1 MPEPQMEAPGV
12 GALRRAAS
20 FARQRLQG
28 RADSEHEQAIVR
40 IVIVALASIYLL
52 VMDWSHG
59 FGDPHFLGRT
69 LLTTGYLALST
80 VYIALIVAEPG
91 ISPVRRVAGMITDMT
106 MISVMIYWGGES
118 ATVLFPIYLW
128 VTFGNGFRYGN
139 RYLALSAIA
148 SVLGFLPVTFTS
160 YWQAQPNLAFGLL
173 ASLIVLPAYVA
184 TLIRKL
190 TEAKAQ
196 AEQANRAKSRFL
208 AVMSHEL
215 RTPLNAIIGMSD
227 LLQDTRLDGEQRDMT
242 RTVASS
248 GRALL
253 SLIDQILDF
262 SKIEAGKMA
271 ADIVDFDLHAEL
283 ADLASFLRPQAERKG
298 LRLLVHVDASAPHCL
313 RGGRQ
318 HLRQI
323 LINLVANAVKFT
335 EKGHVV
341 LGMGTEA
348 TEGNKT
354 RLRFVVADT
363 GVGIPRDAQKSIF
376 ESFTQADGATN
387 RRFGGTGLGLTIVRE
402 LAQIMGGHVSVESSP
417 QQGSRFTVV
426 LPFETRPGEAA
437 PAKEFEEPF
446 QILLMSRDPALARE
460 IHPIL
465 AASASA
471 LIEAPGLVELR
482 RALAAQRDAGQRYH
496 AMLLDAR
503 ALPQAPSRFL
513 EELRRLQP
521 ESDFAPV
528 LLREF
533 VGRPDETRELE
544 HDFLSIL
551 DLPLSAAALD
561 GAVHALRSF
570 DTARRDAMAEK
581 LRHKA
586 MTRARRRLS
595 VLVAEDNPVN
605 RKVTLKILERA
616 GHQCEL
622 AENGDQAL
630 DALDARRFD
639 IVLMDI
645 NMPGTGGLEVVKI
658 YRMAHIGEAHL
669 PIIALTADATTETR
683 LQCEEAGMDAYIT
696 KPVEAARLLEA
707 IDELTSTIEKEQT
720 GAAVADIAS
729 HPRFQSESEPVL
741 SPNSLADLEA
751 IDPGGSF
758 LEEII
763 DAFILETETTL
774 AHMKVAV
781 GGGNLRELRDC
792 AHALR
797 SSAAHVGARRIH
809 KICGVFCHAPRHE
822 IERSAE
828 DRMRQLVDEFTR
840 FRTAVRNHLQERSAS
855 RRPS

>member
-1 MPEPQMEAPGV
+1 MM
-12 GALRRAAS
+12 
-20 FARQRLQG
+20 
-28 RADSEHEQAIVR
+28 
-40 IVIVALASIYLL
+40 
-52 VMDWSHG
+52 
-59 FGDPHFLGRT
+59 
-69 LLTTGYLALST
+69 
-80 VYIALIVAEPG
+80 
-91 ISPVRRVAGMITDMT
+91 
-106 MISVMIYWGGES
+106 MISVLMYWGRES
-118 ATVLFPIYLW
+118 ATLLFPIYLW

-160 YWQAQPNLAFGLL
+160 YWRAQPSLAFGLL

-227 LLQDTRLDGEQRDMT
+227 LLQDTRLDTEQRDMT

-271 ADIVDFDLHAEL
+271 VDIVDFDLHAEL

-298 LRLLVHVDASAPHCL
+298 LRLLVHVDANAPHRL

-335 EKGHVV
+335 EKGHVALSV
-341 LGMGTEA
+341 ALEA
-348 TEGNKT
+348 VEG
-354 RLRFVVADT
+354 RRSLFRFVVSDT
-363 GVGIPRDAQKSIF
+363 GVGIPREAQKSIF

-402 LAQIMGGHVSVESSP
+402 LAQILGGHVGVESRP

-426 LPFETRPGEAA
+426 LPFETRQVTAE
-437 PAKEFEEPF
+437 PATEVAEPF
-446 QILLMSRDPALARE
+446 QIILLSRDPALARE
-460 IHPIL
+460 IRPVL
-465 AASASA
+465 ADSASV

-482 RALAAQRDAGQRYH
+482 RALAAQRDAGQRYY
-496 AMLLDAR
+496 ALLLDAR
-503 ALPQAPSRFL
+503 ALPQAPSGFL
-513 EELRRLQP
+513 DDLRRLQP

-533 VGRPDETRELE
+533 AGRPDETRELE

-551 DLPLSAAALD
+551 DLPVSVTALE
-561 GAVHALRSF
+561 GAVHALRGF

-581 LRHKA
+581 ARHKA
-586 MTRARRRLS
+586 MTRPRRRLS
-595 VLVAEDNPVN
+595 ILVAEDNPVN

-622 AENGDQAL
+622 VENGDQAL
-630 DALDARRFD
+630 DALDAGRFD

-645 NMPGTGGLEVVKI
+645 NMPGTGGLDVVKI
-658 YRMAHIGEAHL
+658 YRMAHIGGAHL
-669 PIIALTADATTETR
+669 PMIALTADATTETR
-683 LQCEEAGMDAYIT
+683 LLCEEAGMDAYIT

-707 IDELTSTIEKEQT
+707 IDELTSGADTEQM
-720 GAAVADIAS
+720 GAEVADIAS

-741 SPNSLADLEA
+741 SLNSLADLEA
-751 IDPGGSF
+751 IDPGGAF

-763 DAFILETETTL
+763 DAFILETESTL
-774 AHMKVAV
+774 AHMKAAV
-781 GGGNLRELRDC
+781 GAGNLRELRDY

-797 SSAAHVGARRIH
+797 SSAAHVGARRMQ
-809 KICGVFCHAPRHE
+809 KVCGIFCHAPRHE
-822 IERSAE
+822 VERTADE
-828 DRMRQLVDEFTR
+828 RMRQLLEEFAR
-840 FRTAVRNHLQERSAS
+840 FRTAVRHHLQERSAS
-855 RRPS
+855 RRPN